1 LAYFTRKKEAP
12 FLSWRLRE
20 GERIHKK
27 KKKEELMKACQ
38 KTYNIAIA
46 SKIFVGSILDDLCR
60 GRPSGPSLSFFEGAV
75 TGSVGSALD
84 QKGSSILRNL

>member
-1 LAYFTRKKEAP
+1 VGEYIREKKE
-12 FLSWRLRE
+12 RL
-20 GERIHKK
+20 I
-27 KKKEELMKACQ
+27 KACR

-60 GRPSGPSLSFFEGAV
+60 GRPSRPSLSFFEGAV